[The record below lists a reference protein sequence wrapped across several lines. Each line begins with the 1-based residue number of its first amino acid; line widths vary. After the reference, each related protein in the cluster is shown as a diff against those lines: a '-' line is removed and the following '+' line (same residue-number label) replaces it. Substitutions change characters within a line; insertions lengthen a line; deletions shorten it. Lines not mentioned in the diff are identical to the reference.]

1 MGQVCP
7 CCKRYKNDKFL
18 REIKQLYLNN
28 SDIQDNINPPPQY
41 SSPKKFSSP
50 PEYTPPLT
58 FTQNNSINCRTN
70 IIQSKLLDN
79 AVF

>member
-7 CCKRYKNDKFL
+7 CCKRYM
-18 REIKQLYLNN
+18 
-28 SDIQDNINPPPQY
+28 QDNINPPQY
-41 SSPKKFSSP
+41 SSPKNFSSP

-58 FTQNNSINCRTN
+58 FTQNNSINCKTN
-70 IIQSKLLDN
+70 YIIQSKLLDN